1 MAQKRS
7 RKARR
12 EAREKKRRSRWLRVA
27 GAASLLIVMAAAF
40 VVFRGQGSESD
51 KSTEALSTAPQVGAL
66 APDFEL
72 VSNKGERVKLS
83 DYRGLPVA
91 VNFMHTW

>member
-1 MAQKRS
+1 
-7 RKARR
+7 
-12 EAREKKRRSRWLRVA
+12 
-27 GAASLLIVMAAAF
+27 
-40 VVFRGQGSESD
+40 
-51 KSTEALSTAPQVGAL
+51 VGAL